1 MFLRLVADS
10 FGRRPRHKLLTG
22 AALVLGMG
30 VATAALSVSLD
41 VGDRLAKEFRSLG
54 ANLLV
59 TPQADSLP
67 LEIGGVDYR
76 PVNAGAYLPESDL
89 PKLKT
94 IFWHN
99 NIIAFAPILEVPVLA
114 DKESMQVL
122 LRDDL
127 RPDTK
132 LIGTWAQH
140 AVPLPD
146 GRSFLTGV
154 EKTNPWWRI
163 DGDWFHDGADECLV
177 GKNLAEKAN
186 ISIGDELLVYVGR
199 PINPPIKTNLAPLG
213 DFVDKA
219 LANSGLKVKND
230 SSAEEQPL
238 SSYLKNR
245 VSAQNGRGTE
255 FGKMLLQHKFR
266 VTGVLSSGGPEDD
279 AIVAPIELVQR
290 MTEKPGEYRKLYV
303 SALTKPEDDFARR
316 DPRTMNADEFER
328 WSCSPYVSSIA
339 YSIKQTLRGADVRVI
354 RRVAEGEGQVLTRVR
369 MLLWLVT
376 GAALLAAA
384 LAVGASAAA
393 SVIER
398 RTEIGLMKA
407 LGAGSGTVGFLL
419 AAEQLLLAFVGGG
432 IGYALGI
439 ILARMLGQKIFGAA
453 PEPSLLVFFVVIALA
468 AGVTLLGSALPL
480 RRASHYQPAP
490 ILRGE

>member
-22 AALVLGMG
+22 AALALGMG

-76 PVNAGAYLPESDL
+76 PVNAGAFLPEADL

-99 NIIAFAPILEVPVLA
+99 NIIAFAPVLEVRAKALLLA
-114 DKESMQVL
+114 HEDGESQLGNWITGVPL
-122 LRDDL
+122 V
-127 RPDTK
+127 
-132 LIGTWAQH
+132 GTWAH
-140 AVPLPD
+140 HSVRLPD
-146 GRSFLTGV
+146 GGEFQTGII
-154 EKTNPWWRI
+154 KTNPWWQV
-163 DGDWFHDGADECLV
+163 DGRWFSDDAKECVVGAEFAK
-177 GKNLAEKAN
+177 KNHIK
-186 ISIGDELLVYVGR
+186 IGDS
-199 PINPPIKTNLAPLG
+199 ISLATG
-213 DFVDKA
+213 DVTKIP
-219 LANSGLKVKND
+219 SPLKVT
-230 SSAEEQPL
+230 AI
-238 SSYLKNR
+238 
-245 VSAQNGRGTE
+245 
-255 FGKMLLQHKFR
+255 
-266 VTGVLSSGGPEDD
+266 LSSGGPEDGS
-279 AIVAPIELVQR
+279 IVVPLSRTQSLASQ
-290 MTEKPGEYRKLYV
+290 PGQYRKLYV
-303 SALTKPEDDFARR
+303 SALTKPQDDFARR
-316 DPRTMNADEFER
+316 DPKTMNPDELER

-339 YSIKQTLRGADVRVI
+339 YSIKQVLPGADVRVI
-354 RRVAEGEGQVLTRVR
+354 RRVAEGEGQILTRVR

-384 LAVGASAAA
+384 LAVGASSAA

-439 ILARMLGQKIFGAA
+439 ILARLLGERIFGAV
-453 PEPSLLVFFVVIALA
+453 PEPSLIVFLVIVALA
-468 AGVTLLGSALPL
+468 IGVTLLGSAIPL
-480 RRASHYQPAP
+480 RRASRYEPAP

>member
-1 MFLRLVADS
+1 VPLFGATNYSMFLRIVADS

-76 PVNAGAYLPESDL
+76 PVNAGAYLPEADL

-99 NIIAFAPILEVPVLA
+99 NIIAFAPVLEVRAEALPLA
-114 DKESMQVL
+114 RKDGEFQLGNWISDVPL
-122 LRDDL
+122 V
-127 RPDTK
+127 
-132 LIGTWAQH
+132 GTWALH

-146 GRSFLTGV
+146 GGEFETGIA
-154 EKTNPWWRI
+154 KTNPWWQI
-163 DGDWFHDGADECLV
+163 DGKWFSDGTMECVV
-177 GKNLAEKAN
+177 GTAFAKKNHIK
-186 ISIGDELLVYVGR
+186 IGDSISFATGDVSKI
-199 PINPPIKTNLAPLG
+199 PAPL
-213 DFVDKA
+213 
-219 LANSGLKVKND
+219 
-230 SSAEEQPL
+230 
-238 SSYLKNR
+238 
-245 VSAQNGRGTE
+245 T
-255 FGKMLLQHKFR
+255 
-266 VTGVLSSGGPEDD
+266 VTAILTAGGPEDESVVVPLSR
-279 AIVAPIELVQR
+279 AQSLANQ
-290 MTEKPGEYRKLYV
+290 PGQYRKLYL

-316 DPRTMNADEFER
+316 DPKTMKPDEFER

-339 YSIKQTLRGADVRVI
+339 YSIKQVLPGADVRVI
-354 RRVAEGEGQVLTRVR
+354 RRVAEGEGQILTRVR

-384 LAVGASAAA
+384 LAVGASSAA

-432 IGYALGI
+432 AGYALGI
-439 ILARMLGQKIFGAA
+439 VLARLLGERIFGAA
-453 PEPSLLVFFVVIALA
+453 PEPSLIVFFVIIALA
-468 AGVTLLGSALPL
+468 ALVTILGSAFPL
-480 RRASHYQPAP
+480 HRASRIEPAP

>member
-1 MFLRLVADS
+1 VPIAHATNDFMFLRIVADS

-22 AALVLGMG
+22 AALALGMG

-76 PVNAGAYLPESDL
+76 PVNAGAYLPEADL

-99 NIIAFAPILEVPVLA
+99 NVIGFSPVLEVKVSSSTPRWSPASATFV
-114 DKESMQVL
+114 
-122 LRDDL
+122 
-127 RPDTK
+127 RPAANGDAV
-132 LIGTWAQH
+132 LIGTWSNHPVA
-140 AVPLPD
+140 LPD
-146 GRSFLTGV
+146 GGKFITGLQQ
-154 EKTNPWWRI
+154 TSPWWRVE
-163 DGDWFHDGADECLV
+163 GSWFEDGAGECIV
-177 GKNLAEKAN
+177 GKAFADRNGVM
-186 ISIGDELLVYVGR
+186 IGS
-199 PINPPIKTNLAPLG
+199 PLYLSTSMSDG
-213 DFVDKA
+213 
-219 LANSGLKVKND
+219 LSLKV
-230 SSAEEQPL
+230 
-238 SSYLKNR
+238 
-245 VSAQNGRGTE
+245 
-255 FGKMLLQHKFR
+255 
-266 VTGVLSSGGPEDD
+266 TGIFTSGYSEDD
-279 AIVAPIELVQR
+279 AVVTSLSIVQQYVG
-290 MTEKPGEYRKLYV
+290 KPGQYRKLYV

-316 DPRTMNADEFER
+316 DPKTMNAGEFER

-339 YSIKQTLRGADVRVI
+339 YSIRQVLIGADVRVV
-354 RRVAEGEGQVLTRVR
+354 RRVAEGEGAILTRVR

-376 GAALLAAA
+376 GAALLAAV
-384 LAVGASAAA
+384 LAVGASSAA

-419 AAEQLLLAFVGGG
+419 AAEQLLLALVGGG
-432 IGYALGI
+432 AGYALGI
-439 ILARMLGQKIFGAA
+439 ILARLLGEKIFGAA
-453 PEPSLLVFFVVIALA
+453 PEPSLIVFLVILALA
-468 AGVTLLGSALPL
+468 AGVTILGSALPL
-480 RRASHYQPAP
+480 RRASRYEPAP

>member
-1 MFLRLVADS
+1 MFLRIVADS

-22 AALVLGMG
+22 AALALGMG
-30 VATAALSVSLD
+30 VVTAALSVSLD

-76 PVNAGAYLPESDL
+76 PVNAGAYLPEADL
-89 PKLKT
+89 PRLKT

-99 NIIAFAPILEVPVLA
+99 NIMAFAPILEVRAEALPLA
-114 DKESMQVL
+114 REDGGYHLGNWIEDV
-122 LRDDL
+122 
-127 RPDTK
+127 P
-132 LIGTWAQH
+132 IVGTWAYH
-140 AVPLPD
+140 AVPLQD
-146 GRSFLTGV
+146 GGKFQTGIA
-154 EKTNPWWRI
+154 KTNPWWQI
-163 DGDWFHDGADECLV
+163 DGDWFSDNAMECVVGAAFAQ
-177 GKNLAEKAN
+177 KNHIK
-186 ISIGDELLVYVGR
+186 IGDSVSLATGAVTR
-199 PINPPIKTNLAPLG
+199 TPAPL
-213 DFVDKA
+213 
-219 LANSGLKVKND
+219 KVTAILN
-230 SSAEEQPL
+230 
-238 SSYLKNR
+238 
-245 VSAQNGRGTE
+245 
-255 FGKMLLQHKFR
+255 
-266 VTGVLSSGGPEDD
+266 SGGPEDES
-279 AIVAPIELVQR
+279 IVIPLSRAQSLARQ
-290 MTEKPGEYRKLYV
+290 PGQYRKLYV

-316 DPRTMNADEFER
+316 DPKTMNAGEFER

-339 YSIKQTLRGADVRVI
+339 YSIKQILPRADVRVI
-354 RRVAEGEGQVLTRVR
+354 RRVAEGEGQILTRVR

-384 LAVGASAAA
+384 LAVGASSAA

-432 IGYALGI
+432 VGYALGI
-439 ILARMLGQKIFGAA
+439 VLARLVGEKIFGAA
-453 PEPSLLVFFVVIALA
+453 PEPSLIVFFVVIALA
-468 AGVTLLGSALPL
+468 AGVTILGSALPL
-480 RRASHYQPAP
+480 RRASRYEPAP

>member
-22 AALVLGMG
+22 AALALGMA
-30 VATAALSVSLD
+30 VATAALSVALD

-76 PVNAGAYLPESDL
+76 PVNAGAYLPEADL
-89 PKLKT
+89 AKLKT

-99 NIIAFAPILEVPVLA
+99 NVIGFSPVLEV
-114 DKESMQVL
+114 QVSSSTP
-122 LRDDL
+122 RWSPASATFV
-127 RPDTK
+127 RPAANGDAV
-132 LIGTWAQH
+132 LIGTWSNHPVA
-140 AVPLPD
+140 LPD
-146 GRSFLTGV
+146 GGKFITGLQQ
-154 EKTNPWWRI
+154 TSPWWRVE
-163 DGDWFHDGADECLV
+163 GSWFEDGAGECIV
-177 GKNLAEKAN
+177 GKAFAKRNGVIIGSPLYLAT
-186 ISIGDELLVYVGR
+186 STSDGR
-199 PINPPIKTNLAPLG
+199 
-213 DFVDKA
+213 
-219 LANSGLKVKND
+219 SLKVTGIFTSG
-230 SSAEEQPL
+230 SS
-238 SSYLKNR
+238 
-245 VSAQNGRGTE
+245 
-255 FGKMLLQHKFR
+255 
-266 VTGVLSSGGPEDD
+266 EDD
-279 AIVAPIELVQR
+279 AVVTSLSIVQQYIGKSRQ
-290 MTEKPGEYRKLYV
+290 YRKLYV

-316 DPRTMNADEFER
+316 DPKTMNAKEFER

-339 YSIKQTLRGADVRVI
+339 YSIKQVLPGAEVRVV
-354 RRVAEGEGQVLTRVR
+354 RRVAEGEGAILTRVR

-384 LAVGASAAA
+384 LAVGASSAA
-393 SVIER
+393 SVMER

-432 IGYALGI
+432 AGYALGI
-439 ILARMLGQKIFGAA
+439 ILARLLGERIFGAA
-453 PEPSLLVFFVVIALA
+453 PEPSLIVFLVIIALA
-468 AGVTLLGSALPL
+468 TGVTLLGSALPL
-480 RRASHYQPAP
+480 RRASRYEPAP

>member
-10 FGRRPRHKLLTG
+10 FGRRPRRKLLTG
-22 AALVLGMG
+22 AALALGMA
-30 VATAALSVSLD
+30 VATAALSVALD

-59 TPQADSLP
+59 TSQADSLP

-76 PVNAGAYLPESDL
+76 PVDAGAYLPEADL

-99 NIIAFAPILEVPVLA
+99 NIVAFAPIFEAWIKALPLTREGAEYQAGSWITDVPV
-114 DKESMQVL
+114 
-122 LRDDL
+122 
-127 RPDTK
+127 
-132 LIGTWAQH
+132 IGTWAH
-140 AVPLPD
+140 HPVLLPD
-146 GRSFLTGV
+146 GGEFQTGIA
-154 EKTNPWWRI
+154 KTNPWWQI
-163 DGDWFHDGADECLV
+163 DGRWFSDDTNECVVGLV
-177 GKNLAEKAN
+177 FAQKNHIK
-186 ISIGDELLVYVGR
+186 IGDSISL
-199 PINPPIKTNLAPLG
+199 PIGAVTRIPAPL
-213 DFVDKA
+213 K
-219 LANSGLKVKND
+219 
-230 SSAEEQPL
+230 
-238 SSYLKNR
+238 
-245 VSAQNGRGTE
+245 
-255 FGKMLLQHKFR
+255 
-266 VTGVLSSGGPEDD
+266 VTGILNSGGPEDGS
-279 AIVAPIELVQR
+279 IVVPLSIAQR
-290 MTEKPGEYRKLYV
+290 LGGRPGQYRKLYV

-316 DPRTMNADEFER
+316 DPKAMKADEFER

-339 YSIKQTLRGADVRVI
+339 YSIKQELPGTDVRVI
-354 RRVAEGEGQVLTRVR
+354 RRVAEGEGKILTRVQ

-384 LAVGASAAA
+384 LAVGASSAA

-432 IGYALGI
+432 TGYALGI
-439 ILARMLGQKIFGAA
+439 VLARLVGERIFGAA
-453 PEPSLLVFFVVIALA
+453 PEPSLIVLLVILVLA
-468 AGVTLLGSALPL
+468 ALVTLLGSAFPL
-480 RRASHYQPAP
+480 RRASRYEPAP

>member
-10 FGRRPRHKLLTG
+10 VTRRPRQKLLTT
-22 AALVLGMG
+22 AALALGMA

-41 VGDRLAKEFRSLG
+41 VGDRLSQEFRGLG

-76 PVNAGAYLPESDL
+76 PVNAGGYLPESDL
-89 PKLKT
+89 PKLKS

-99 NIIAFAPILEVPVLA
+99 NILGFAPILEVTVSSSTPRWSPASATFVRHA
-114 DKESMQVL
+114 ANGDAV
-122 LRDDL
+122 
-127 RPDTK
+127 
-132 LIGTWAQH
+132 LIGTWSNHPVA
-140 AVPLPD
+140 LPD
-146 GRSFLTGV
+146 GGKFITGLQQ
-154 EKTNPWWRI
+154 TSPWWRVE
-163 DGDWFHDGADECLV
+163 GSWFEDGAGECIV
-177 GKNLAEKAN
+177 GKAFADRNGV
-186 ISIGDELLVYVGR
+186 IIGS
-199 PINPPIKTNLAPLG
+199 PLYLSTSTSDG
-213 DFVDKA
+213 
-219 LANSGLKVKND
+219 LSLKVMGIFTSG
-230 SSAEEQPL
+230 SSEDNAVVTSL
-238 SSYLKNR
+238 SIVQQYI
-245 VSAQNGRGTE
+245 
-255 FGKMLLQHKFR
+255 GK
-266 VTGVLSSGGPEDD
+266 SG
-279 AIVAPIELVQR
+279 Q
-290 MTEKPGEYRKLYV
+290 YRKLYV
-303 SALTKPEDDFARR
+303 SALTKPEDEFGRR
-316 DPRTMNADEFER
+316 DPKTMKPDELER

-339 YSIKQTLRGADVRVI
+339 YSIKQVLPGADVRVI
-354 RRVAEGEGQVLTRVR
+354 RRVAEGEGQILTRVR

-384 LAVGASAAA
+384 LAVGASSAA

-439 ILARMLGQKIFGAA
+439 LLARVVGEKIFGAA
-453 PEPSLLVFFVVIALA
+453 PEPSLLILVVIIGLA
-468 AGVTLLGSALPL
+468 TGVTLLGSALPL
-480 RRASHYQPAP
+480 RRASRYEPAP

>member
-1 MFLRLVADS
+1 MFLRIVADS

-22 AALVLGMG
+22 AALALGMG

-76 PVNAGAYLPESDL
+76 PVNAGAYLPEGDL

-99 NIIAFAPILEVPVLA
+99 NIIGFAPILEVPAKASLDA
-114 DKESMQVL
+114 MYKLRNDGRIPAEATTL
-122 LRDDL
+122 L
-127 RPDTK
+127 
-132 LIGTWAQH
+132 GVWSQH
-140 AVPLPD
+140 SVAVPD
-146 GRSFLTGV
+146 GSSFITGIQ
-154 EKTNPWWRI
+154 KTDPWWSVEGR
-163 DGDWFHDGADECLV
+163 WFTESASECLLGKRFAMRTGEPIGGTISVRV
-177 GKNLAEKAN
+177 GSQSLNL
-186 ISIGDELLVYVGR
+186 
-199 PINPPIKTNLAPLG
+199 T
-213 DFVDKA
+213 
-219 LANSGLKVKND
+219 
-230 SSAEEQPL
+230 
-238 SSYLKNR
+238 
-245 VSAQNGRGTE
+245 
-255 FGKMLLQHKFR
+255 
-266 VTGVLSSGGPEDD
+266 VTGVLSTGSAEDD
-279 AIVAPIELVQR
+279 AIIAPLALVQQLAD
-290 MTEKPGEYRKLYV
+290 KPGQYRKLYV
-303 SALTKPEDDFARR
+303 SALTKPEDAFAKR
-316 DPRTMNADEFER
+316 DPKTFTPAEYDR
-328 WSCSPYVSSIA
+328 WFCTPYISSIA
-339 YSIKQTLRGADVRVI
+339 FQIQQELPGTDVRVI
-354 RRVAEGEGQVLTRVR
+354 RRVAEGEGQILTRVR

-407 LGAGSGTVGFLL
+407 LGAGSATVGFLL

-432 IGYALGI
+432 AGYAIGI
-439 ILARMLGQKIFGAA
+439 ILARLLGEKIFGAA
-453 PEPSLLVFFVVIALA
+453 PEPSLIVFFVIIALA
-468 AGVTLLGSALPL
+468 AGVTILGSALPL
-480 RRASHYQPAP
+480 RRASRYEPAP

>member
-1 MFLRLVADS
+1 MFVRLVADS

-22 AALVLGMG
+22 AALALGMG
-30 VATAALSVSLD
+30 VATAALSVALD

-76 PVNAGAYLPESDL
+76 PVNAGAYLPEADL

-99 NIIAFAPILEVPVLA
+99 NVIAFSPVLEVRVASWKPQYSPASATFVKPA
-114 DKESMQVL
+114 TNGDSV
-122 LRDDL
+122 
-127 RPDTK
+127 
-132 LIGTWAQH
+132 LIGAWSNHSLA
-140 AVPLPD
+140 LPD
-146 GRSFLTGV
+146 GSGFLTGLGQ
-154 EKTNPWWRI
+154 TSPWWRV
-163 DGDWFHDGADECLV
+163 DGSWFQDGAGECIV
-177 GKNLAEKAN
+177 GKAFAERNGVIIGSPLYLATTSSDGLSLKVTGIFTSGGSEDNAVVTSL
-186 ISIGDELLVYVGR
+186 SIVQQYVG
-199 PINPPIKTNLAPLG
+199 
-213 DFVDKA
+213 
-219 LANSGLKVKND
+219 
-230 SSAEEQPL
+230 
-238 SSYLKNR
+238 
-245 VSAQNGRGTE
+245 
-255 FGKMLLQHKFR
+255 
-266 VTGVLSSGGPEDD
+266 
-279 AIVAPIELVQR
+279 
-290 MTEKPGEYRKLYV
+290 KPGQYRKLYV

-316 DPRTMNADEFER
+316 DPKTMNVGEFER

-339 YSIKQTLRGADVRVI
+339 YSIKQVLPGADVRVV
-354 RRVAEGEGQVLTRVR
+354 RRVAEGEGQILTRVR

-384 LAVGASAAA
+384 LAVGASSAA

-419 AAEQLLLAFVGGG
+419 AAEQLLLALVGGG
-432 IGYALGI
+432 AGYALGI
-439 ILARMLGQKIFGAA
+439 ILARLLGERIFGAA
-453 PEPSLLVFFVVIALA
+453 PEPSLIVFLVIIALA
-468 AGVTLLGSALPL
+468 TGVTLLGSALPL
-480 RRASHYQPAP
+480 RRASRYEPAP

>member
-22 AALVLGMG
+22 AALALGMG

-41 VGDRLAKEFRSLG
+41 VGDRLAREFRSLG

-76 PVNAGAYLPESDL
+76 PVNAGAYLPEADL

-99 NIIAFAPILEVPVLA
+99 NIIGFTPILEVPVNTSILPKTISNA
-114 DKESMQVL
+114 FVPSL
-122 LRDDL
+122 S
-127 RPDTK
+127 TT
-132 LIGTWAQH
+132 LIGTWSQH
-140 AVPLPD
+140 SIWIPD
-146 GRSFLTGV
+146 LQTRFVTGI
-154 EKTNPWWRI
+154 EKTNPWWSVGGR
-163 DGDWFHDGADECLV
+163 WFSEGADECV
-177 GKNLAEKAN
+177 IGAN
-186 ISIGDELLVYVGR
+186 YARKTGRRIGDAILVQD
-199 PINPPIKTNLAPLG
+199 G
-213 DFVDKA
+213 DKGQIVQV
-219 LANSGLKVKND
+219 SGI
-230 SSAEEQPL
+230 L
-238 SSYLKNR
+238 S
-245 VSAQNGRGTE
+245 T
-255 FGKMLLQHKFR
+255 
-266 VTGVLSSGGPEDD
+266 GGPEDD
-279 AIVAPIELVQR
+279 AIVAPIAVVQ
-290 MTEKPGEYRKLYV
+290 KISNKLGEYRRLYV
-303 SALTKPEDDFARR
+303 SALTKPEDAFAKR
-316 DPRTMNADEFER
+316 DPKSFTPAEYDR
-328 WSCSPYVSSIA
+328 WFCTPYVSSIA
-339 YSIKQTLRGADVRVI
+339 FQIQQELPGTDVRVI
-354 RRVAEGEGQVLTRVR
+354 RRVAEGEGQILTRVR

-376 GAALLAAA
+376 GAALLAAS
-384 LAVGASAAA
+384 LAVGASSAA

-439 ILARMLGQKIFGAA
+439 ILARLLGERIFGAA
-453 PEPSLLVFFVVIALA
+453 PEPSVIVFLVIVALA
-468 AGVTLLGSALPL
+468 IGVTLLGSAIPL
-480 RRASHYQPAP
+480 RRASRYEPAP